1 MARPT
6 TFNRNLATRKSNGKP
21 LSKRENG
28 GKQQVIRQ
36 KTISRS
42 H

>member
-6 TFNRNLATRKSNGKP
+6 TFNKNLATRKSNGKP

-28 GKQQVIRQ
+28 GK
-36 KTISRS
+36 
-42 H
+42 